1 MRYHKSFKINITNA
15 EFNCR
20 VLGNGEINL
29 IAFHGFGQ
37 DGNAFSPVAIQNPK
51 YTIYSFDLPF
61 HGETIIRNPSLSFRS
76 HEVIELIQ
84 KLIDQF
90 AIDRFSLMGFSI
102 GAKFLFPILEAF
114 HLQIEKV
121 WLLAPDG
128 IKLNFWY
135 RAATGTR
142 LMRYLFRTA
151 LHNYKFLNG
160 LGNLTLSLKIMDKS
174 TILFAMKSINTSEK
188 REQVYYIWTYL
199 RKLKLNSVAVSNKL
213 NETNAPIYFMLGEHD
228 KIIPLSMIEPLFKK
242 LNNSKAVTLACGH
255 QRLIENFTEWKSKN
269 FN

>member
-1 MRYHKSFKINITNA
+1 MKYQKNTRIPITNA

-20 VLGNGEINL
+20 VLGNGTINL

-37 DGNAFSPVAIQNPK
+37 DGFAFSPVAIQNPK

-61 HGETIIRNPSLSFRS
+61 HGETLIRNPSLSFRS

-84 KLIDQF
+84 KLMDQF

-102 GAKFLFPILEAF
+102 GAKLLFPIIEAF
-114 HLQIEKV
+114 HSQIEKV

-160 LGNLTLSLKIMDKS
+160 LGNLMLSLKIMDKS
-174 TILFAMKSINTSEK
+174 TILFAMKSINTNEK
-188 REQVYYIWTYL
+188 RKQVYYIWTYL

-213 NETNAPIYFMLGEHD
+213 NETNPPIYFILGERD
-228 KIIPLSMIEPLFKK
+228 KIIPKSIVMPLIKK
-242 LNNSKAVTLACGH
+242 LNNSKVVTLACGH
-255 QRLIENFTEWKSKN
+255 QSLIGNFAEWKSKN

>member
-1 MRYHKSFKINITNA
+1 MKHQKNIRITITNA

-20 VLGNGEINL
+20 VLGNGTINL

-37 DGNAFSPVAIQNPK
+37 DGNAFLPVAIQNPK

-61 HGETIIRNPSLSFRS
+61 HGETLIRKPSRS
-76 HEVIELIQ
+76 LRSQEVIELIQ

-102 GAKFLFPILEAF
+102 GAKFLFPILEEF
-114 HLQIEKV
+114 YSQIEHV

-151 LHNYKFLNG
+151 LHNYKFMNG
-160 LGNLTLSLKIMDKS
+160 LGNLTLSLKIMEKS
-174 TILFAMKSINTSEK
+174 TILFAIKSINTSEK
-188 REQVYYIWTYL
+188 RKQVYYVWTYL
-199 RKLKLNSVAVSNKL
+199 WKLKLNSAAVSNKL
-213 NETNAPIYFMLGEHD
+213 NETKAPVYFILGERD
-228 KIIPLSMIEPLFKK
+228 KIIPKSMVMPLIKK
-242 LNNSKAVTLACGH
+242 LNNSKVVTLACGH
-255 QRLIENFTEWKSKN
+255 QSLIGNFVEWKSKN